1 MGVVRL
7 LVRDV
12 AGAGAGRKVATTP
25 GGNSALDAALREAK
39 DVRPIQN
46 GSVGSGRVRLLIN
59 NPCVHAHMHV
69 PRGVATL
76 DYMEMQNRVFI
87 TKGHTTLE

>member
-1 MGVVRL
+1 VGVVRL

-39 DVRPIQN
+39 DVRPRAGWSNICH
-46 GSVGSGRVRLLIN
+46 
-59 NPCVHAHMHV
+59 P
-69 PRGVATL
+69 
-76 DYMEMQNRVFI
+76 MERP
-87 TKGHTTLE
+87 